1 MVCIIKGMKSSD
13 LIKII
18 ERDGWL
24 RCHQKG
30 SYCQFKHPM
39 KAGRVTIP
47 HPRKDLPIKTVASI
61 FKQAGTNK
69 EDIK

>member
-1 MVCIIKGMKSSD
+1 MVRVIKGMKSSD

-39 KAGRVTIP
+39 KAGMVTIP
-47 HPRKDLPIKTVASI
+47 HPRSWYQNEHPKDGKSYLPLTW
-61 FKQAGTNK
+61 FY
-69 EDIK
+69 